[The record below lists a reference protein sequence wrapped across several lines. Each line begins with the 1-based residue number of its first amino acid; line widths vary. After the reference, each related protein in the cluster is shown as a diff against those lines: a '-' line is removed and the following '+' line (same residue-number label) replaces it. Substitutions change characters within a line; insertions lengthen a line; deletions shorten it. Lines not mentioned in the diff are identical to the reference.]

1 MPVSGV
7 GNSSNVSGTSY
18 KNNVN
23 SKLGKSELGYEDF
36 ITLLTAQLKN
46 QNMFDPASDT
56 EFIAQMA
63 QFSALQQMNNLTA
76 MIQTSQAISFVGKTV
91 IVKTFD
97 SSNNVR
103 YISGVVESVSF
114 ENKTPLLLVNNKYYA
129 LSDIT
134 DIIADFGGEMME
146 V

>member
-7 GNSSNVSGTSY
+7 GNNSNVSGTSY

-63 QFSALQQMNNLTA
+63 QFSALQQMNNLIA

>member
-7 GNSSNVSGTSY
+7 GNGSNVYGTS
-18 KNNVN
+18 NTSNVN
-23 SKLGKSELGYEDF
+23 SKLGKGELDYSDF

-114 ENKTPLLLVNNKYYA
+114 ENKTPLLLVNNKYYD
-129 LSDIT
+129 LSDVT